1 MYTACFIFFILYGSF
16 GPIIVIFSGFYKINK
31 RKKNGSIL
39 LGVYI
44 FFVNKGLSIIQP
56 YLPNK

>member
-1 MYTACFIFFILYGSF
+1 MYTPCFISFILYRSF
-16 GPIIVIFSGFYKINK
+16 GPILVIFSGFYKINK
-31 RKKNGSIL
+31 KKNKSIL

-56 YLPNK
+56 YLSNK